1 MPNPKSAVLIAGFGA
16 PENVEDV
23 PAFLERVT
31 RGRNIPPARVAEVTS
46 HYEAIGGSPY
56 NHAVAELA
64 AALQA
69 ELGGRDGPVPVYTGM
84 RNWDPMLKDTL
95 ARMSADGITHA
106 AVVTLAPH
114 HSPASTGRYDQ
125 SLDEAVSALGDR
137 APALSRI
144 EPWHVA
150 EGFAAA
156 VAARAREACLEIG
169 GDLSDDGR
177 AWIFTAHSIPTAL
190 AEHCPYQQQFRQ
202 SAAAVSARLGIDNV
216 LCAFQSRSGNPGQP
230 WLGPDLAETIAEVA
244 ERGSTTAVVVPVGF
258 VVENLELLYDLDID
272 AAAKARQCG
281 INMVRARAVGTHPD
295 FVTMLAERA
304 SEALSTQ
311 GSFGRR

>member
-1 MPNPKSAVLIAGFGA
+1 VPDPKSAVLIAGFGA

-56 NHAVAELA
+56 NRAVAELA
-64 AALQA
+64 AALQT
-69 ELGGRDGPVPVYTGM
+69 ELGNRDKPVPVYTGM
-84 RNWDPMLKDTL
+84 RHWDPLLEDTL

-125 SLDEAVSALGDR
+125 ALDEAVSALGDR

-144 EPWHVA
+144 DPWHVA
-150 EGFAAA
+150 EGFTAA
-156 VAARAREACLEIG
+156 VAARAGEACLEAS
-169 GDLSDDGR
+169 GDLRGDGR

-190 AEHCPYQQQFRQ
+190 ADHCPYQQQFRQ
-202 SAAAVSARLGIDNV
+202 SAAAVSARLGIDNAV
-216 LCAFQSRSGNPGQP
+216 CAFQSRSGNPGQP
-230 WLGPDLAETIAEVA
+230 WLGPDLVETIAEVA
-244 ERGSTTAVVVPVGF
+244 KQGSTTAVVVPVGF

-272 AAAKARQCG
+272 AAARARESG
-281 INMVRARAVGTHPD
+281 INMIRARAVGTHPD
-295 FVTMLAERA
+295 FVTMLARRA
-304 SEALSTQ
+304 RDTLATRGNFDRE
-311 GSFGRR
+311 